1 MIRTEDPISTL
12 AREWALAEAIL
23 AEMAGN
29 PPVPPLTASP
39 EERKAFEEAFLQRA
53 AARGAGPERARRA
66 CRMAIG
72 LGLVEGL
79 LGPEVEE
86 LILRGGTAWV
96 LHRSG
101 GRSAFPDLFPR
112 GAVASLAARVADATG
127 RAMTGRRQFVTT
139 DLDRPDLGRLRL
151 SAVLPPMADA
161 PGVNIRLFPREPIPL
176 AALVPPAAREALR
189 ALLREPGALLIAG
202 PFAAGKTTLLNALL
216 VEAVGMG
223 MLPVVVEAFR
233 ELRLPEGAALMV
245 EAPDP
250 ALADEAIAEAVL
262 RMRAD
267 LVALGEITAPQ
278 EARRFLWVASVGRPA
293 LATLHGGSPAQAM
306 AVLRELAARAG
317 MAMEAVEGM
326 IAVSVRAVVQLQYD
340 PLAHRRTFGGI
351 FTPEGNPW
359 SG

>member
-1 MIRTEDPISTL
+1 MNGAL
-12 AREWALAEAIL
+12 YAAWALAEAVL

-29 PPVPPLTASP
+29 PPVPPLTAP
-39 EERKAFEEAFLQRA
+39 PGERKAFEEAFLRRA
-53 AARGAGPERARRA
+53 AARGAGPEQARRA
-66 CRMAIG
+66 CRMAMG

-79 LGPEVEE
+79 LAPEVEE
-86 LILRGGTAWV
+86 LILRGGTVWV
-96 LHRSG
+96 IDRR
-101 GRSAFPDLFPR
+101 GRREALPDLLPP

-127 RAMTGRRQFVTT
+127 RTMTGRRQFVTT
-139 DLDRPDLGRLRL
+139 DLERPDLGRVRL
-151 SAVLPPMADA
+151 SAVLPPLAEA
-161 PGVNIRLFPREPIPL
+161 PGVNIRLFPREPLPL
-176 AALVPPAAREALR
+176 AALVPAAAGEALR
-189 ALLREPGALLIAG
+189 GLLREPGAVLIAG

-216 VEAVGMG
+216 LEAVGMG

-233 ELRLPEGAALMV
+233 ELQLPAGAALMV

-293 LATLHGGSPAQAM
+293 LATIHGGNPAQAM

-317 MAMEAVEGM
+317 MAEGAIEAM
-326 IAVSVRAVVQLQYD
+326 IAASVRALVLLQYD
-340 PLAHRRTFGGI
+340 PLAHRRAFGGI
-351 FTPEGNPW
+351 FTPEGKPW